1 MPLSEAERQSFL
13 AEPHI
18 GALAV
23 TRPEPG
29 RAPLAVP
36 IWYGYEPGGELWITT
51 GRESAKALALAHAGR
66 FSLLVE
72 RVEPTVRYV
81 SVEGTVVSTEP
92 TTEKESREMAA
103 RYLRPEAVQP
113 FLEFAARE
121 HGAQLTIRMRPE
133 HWLSADLGGL

>member
-23 TRPEPG
+23 ARPDAG

-36 IWYGYEPGGELWITT
+36 IWYGYEPGGDLWITT
-51 GRESAKALALAHAGR
+51 GRDSAKAEALARAGR
-66 FSLLVE
+66 FSLLAD
-72 RVEPTVRYV
+72 RVSPTVRYV
-81 SVEGTVVSTEP
+81 SVEGPVVSSEP
-92 TTEKESREMAA
+92 TTEEEKRDIAS
-103 RYLRPEAVQP
+103 RYLPPEAVGP
-113 FLEFAARE
+113 FLEMAARE
-121 HGAQLTIRMRPE
+121 HGDQLTIRMRPE